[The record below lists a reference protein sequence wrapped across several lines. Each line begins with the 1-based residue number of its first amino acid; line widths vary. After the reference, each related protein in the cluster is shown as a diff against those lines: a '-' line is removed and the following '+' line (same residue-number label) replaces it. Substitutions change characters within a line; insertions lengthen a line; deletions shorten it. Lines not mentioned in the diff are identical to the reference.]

1 MYGILCQGR
10 RISNGD
16 RITMDYP
23 LTLMVGKGTFD
34 DADSILFVEPAR
46 ESEVDEFVEIRNEE

>member
-1 MYGILCQGR
+1 MYGILCRGH

-16 RITMDYP
+16 RISMDNP

-34 DADSILFVEPAR
+34 ESDSVEIVDQPG
-46 ESEVDEFVEIRNEE
+46 ESDVDEFVEIRNEE